1 MKDNIGGESAFSAKK
16 MSLISKYIESIANLS
31 HDGADSEVEVKWVH
45 NDTLDF
51 KINLYFNLNPR
62 VMFGSN

>member
-31 HDGADSEVEVKWVH
+31 HDGADSEATRMQAKCEIVILESPYKY
-45 NDTLDF
+45 
-51 KINLYFNLNPR
+51 K
-62 VMFGSN
+62 MGSQRHIRF